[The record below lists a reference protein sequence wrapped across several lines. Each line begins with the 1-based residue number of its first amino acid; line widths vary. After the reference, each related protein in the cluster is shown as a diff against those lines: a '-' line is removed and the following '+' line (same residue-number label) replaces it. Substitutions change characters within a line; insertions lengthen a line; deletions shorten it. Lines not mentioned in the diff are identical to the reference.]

1 MAAAVWPEKGRLV
14 EGCAHRKE
22 YGRTLRVS
30 HLEMPKRCQP
40 SLAQIQGTSAYNED
54 YLPASRWLCHNDG
67 SCCVGHKS
75 NSNDQTLP
83 SIRGAGCVLELLARD
98 SFETSPQGAPAQ
110 QTSLSSLPPCLHTCF
125 PSTHTQEQSA
135 LQNTSWS
142 QQHQR
147 AASAQCPAPSTRGH
161 PAPST
166 QQSSVRGPRLKLD
179 WRS

>member
-67 SCCVGHKS
+67 SCCVVRKGR
-75 NSNDQTLP
+75 QEP
-83 SIRGAGCVLELLARD
+83 GELE
-98 SFETSPQGAPAQ
+98 
-110 QTSLSSLPPCLHTCF
+110 
-125 PSTHTQEQSA
+125 TH
-135 LQNTSWS
+135 
-142 QQHQR
+142 
-147 AASAQCPAPSTRGH
+147 
-161 PAPST
+161 
-166 QQSSVRGPRLKLD
+166 
-179 WRS
+179 